1 MEITVTIHQAAYP
14 IAIMQIKG
22 EINASNFLEIVNKAQ
37 ELFGN
42 PVRHMIIDLSEVS
55 SISSTGLVALHK
67 IALVYSGV
75 PQEMDTEAAT
85 KDMRPDFT
93 HSSNARKY
101 VKLLNPQPEVD
112 KALEKAG
119 MKLFFKV
126 FKDLESALQSFQA

>member
-1 MEITVTIHQAAYP
+1 MELIVSIQPAEEP

-22 EINASNFLEIVNKAQ
+22 DINASNFLEVVNKAQ
-37 ELFGN
+37 ELYNN
-42 PVRHMIIDLSEVS
+42 PAHNLIIDLSEVTS
-55 SISSTGLVALHK
+55 VSTTGLVALHK

-75 PQEMDTEAAT
+75 PQEMDQDAAT
-85 KDMRPDFT
+85 KDKRPDFT

-101 VKLLNPQPEVD
+101 VKLLSPQPEVD

-126 FKDLESALQSFQA
+126 FKDLESAIESF

>member
-1 MEITVTIHQAAYP
+1 MELIVSIQQAEEP

-22 EINASNFLEIVNKAQ
+22 DINASNFLEVVNKAQ
-37 ELFGN
+37 ELYNN
-42 PVRHMIIDLSEVS
+42 PAHNLIIDLSEVTS
-55 SISSTGLVALHK
+55 VSTTGLVALHK

-75 PQEMDTEAAT
+75 PQEMDQDAAT
-85 KDMRPDFT
+85 KDKRPDFT

-101 VKLLNPQPEVD
+101 VKLLSPQPEVD

-126 FKDLESALQSFQA
+126 FKDLESAIESF